1 MNADIPMP
9 ADDCHTVA
17 EMLIAYLDDEATA
30 ADSARVAAHLDM
42 CARCGLEAETVL
54 ALKVSTA
61 QHAEGGEP
69 DPEAVERLR
78 QFAQALES
86 RAHHVSDS

>member
-1 MNADIPMP
+1 MDTNSLMP
-9 ADDCHTVA
+9 VDDCHTVA
-17 EMLIAYLDDEATA
+17 EMLLAYLDNEASE

-54 ALKVSTA
+54 ALKVATA
-61 QHAEGGEP
+61 EHAEDSEP

-78 QFAQALES
+78 QFARALEA
-86 RAHHVSDS
+86 RAHQMPDR